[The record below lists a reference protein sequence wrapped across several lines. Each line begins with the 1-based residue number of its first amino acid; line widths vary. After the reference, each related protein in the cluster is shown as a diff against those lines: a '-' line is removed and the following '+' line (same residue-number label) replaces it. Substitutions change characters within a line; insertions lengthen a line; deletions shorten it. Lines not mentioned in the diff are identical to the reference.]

1 MSAFGKE
8 SAVLER
14 EAEAQRH
21 KIEER
26 IDQIRE
32 RLSPGQ
38 LIDELMSYTKDGG
51 QHFAANL
58 GQAVTSNPLPAALL
72 GVSLV
77 WLMSGNGA
85 NSNASRPSSARADDS
100 GYPYATVTGGLR
112 RTSHVNEGDD
122 SWYST
127 FADDAGKTYRARSNA
142 AGERAGHFADEGGKL
157 IGGFIDETG
166 HRLKDIKDEA
176 GNRFSDAAGWA
187 SHAWSDATN
196 FVSDTAGQLTGGA
209 RDLAGAAG
217 VKADHAASALL
228 GAYQKQ
234 PLVGGALAFAVGAAL
249 AASLPH
255 TPLEDT
261 ALGELSDKVKEKASA
276 VAADAYDEGKDRA
289 AELYEKGKESV
300 GAIVDDLGKDAPTAP
315 PVF

>member
-1 MSAFGKE
+1 MSSFGKE
-8 SAVLER
+8 SAVLEQ

-77 WLMSGNGA
+77 WLMSGNSA
-85 NSNASRPSSARADDS
+85 NSNAPRPSHKSADDNA
-100 GYPYATVTGGLR
+100 YPYATVAGGLR

-127 FADDAGKTYRARSNA
+127 FADDSGRTYRARSNA
-142 AGERAGHFADEGGKL
+142 AGERAGHFTDETGKR
-157 IGGFIDETG
+157 IGGFLDEAG
-166 HRLKDIKDEA
+166 HRLNDIKDEA

-187 SHAWSDATN
+187 SHAWSDATS
-196 FVSDTAGQLTGGA
+196 FVSDAAGQLAGGA
-209 RDLAGAAG
+209 KNLTGAAG
-217 VKADHAASALL
+217 ANADRAASAVL

-249 AASLPH
+249 AAALPH
-255 TPLEDT
+255 TPLEDN
-261 ALGELSDKVKEKASA
+261 AMGDLADKVKEKAGA

-300 GAIVDDLGKDAPTAP
+300 GAIVDDLSKDSPASP